1 MEWNLILVWLI
12 KSLLFFFIIITGCAY
27 YTLAERVVAGFIQDR
42 RGPNRA
48 GPAGLLQPLADG
60 IKFLTKE
67 EIFPINV
74 NKGMYLVAPAIS
86 LTCAIMLWAVV
97 PFGGAV
103 PLPDAL
109 ADLVGFKMLDLQ
121 IVNPNTGILFMFAFS
136 SLAVYGM
143 ILAGWSSNNKYSL
156 LGGIRS
162 TAQMISYELPLG
174 LSVVSIILLAGS
186 LKLTEITEA
195 QKGLWFI
202 FTLPGF
208 ISFFIFVVAMFAETN
223 RLPFDL
229 AEAESELVVG
239 FHTEYGAFK
248 FALFFIAEY
257 MNMITMSALV
267 SLLFFGGYNVPFGIM
282 EGNPYQPLLGIGF
295 FLVKLLFFAFLFMWV
310 RWTLPR
316 FRYDQLMVLGWK
328 KLLPWCLLNIVIAS
342 TYVVY
347 WGKYWKGLFN

>member
-1 MEWNLILVWLI
+1 MDWTLILIWAL
-12 KSLLFFFIIITGCAY
+12 KSGLLFFIIITGCAY
-27 YTLAERVVAGFIQDR
+27 YTLAERVVSAFIQDR

-67 EIFPINV
+67 EVFPVNV
-74 NKGMYLVAPAIS
+74 NKVMYLIAPAIS
-86 LTCAIMLWAVV
+86 IVCAILAWSII
-97 PFGGAV
+97 PFGGTI
-103 PLPDAL
+103 PLPPLL
-109 ADLVGFKMLDLQ
+109 ANAVGFPSIDLQ
-121 IVNPNTGILFMFAFS
+121 VANPNTGILFMFAIS
-136 SLAVYGM
+136 SLSVYGI

-174 LSVVSIILLAGS
+174 LSVVIVILLSGS
-186 LKLTEITEA
+186 LKLTDINDA

-202 FTLPGF
+202 FTLPGL
-208 ISFFIFVVAMFAETN
+208 IAFFIFCVAMFAETN

-257 MNMITMSALV
+257 MNMITMSCV
-267 SLLFFGGYNVPFGIM
+267 VTLLFFGGYNVPFGIL
-282 EGNPYQPLLGIGF
+282 EGSELQPLVGLLF
-295 FLVKLLFFAFLFMWV
+295 FTAKVLFFAFLFMWV
-310 RWTLPR
+310 RWTVPR

-328 KLLPWCLLNIVIAS
+328 KLIPWCLFNIVLAS

-347 WGKYWKGLFN
+347 WGKYWKGIFN

>member
-1 MEWNLILVWLI
+1 MDWNLVLVWAL
-12 KSLLFFFIIITGCAY
+12 KSGLFFFIIITGCAY
-27 YTLAERVVAGFIQDR
+27 YTLAERRVAGFIQDR
-42 RGPNRA
+42 KGPNRA
-48 GPAGLLQPLADG
+48 GPFGLLQPLADG

-67 EIFPINV
+67 EIFPLHV
-74 NKGMYLVAPAIS
+74 NKLMYLIAPAIS
-86 LTCAIMLWAVV
+86 ITCAVVAWAVV
-97 PFGGAV
+97 PLGGTI
-103 PLPDAL
+103 PLPGPV

-121 IVNPNTGILFMFAFS
+121 IANPNTGILFMFAIS
-136 SLAVYGM
+136 SLAVYGI

-156 LGGIRS
+156 LGAIRS

-174 LSVVSIILLAGS
+174 LSVVTIILLSGS
-186 LKLTEITEA
+186 LKLSEINDA

-208 ISFFIFVVAMFAETN
+208 ISFLVFSVAMFAETN

-248 FALFFIAEY
+248 FALFFVAEY
-257 MNMITMSALV
+257 MNLITMSCIV
-267 SLLFFGGYNVPFGIM
+267 SILFLGGYNVPFGIL
-282 EGNPYQPLLGIGF
+282 EGNEYAAFLGLGF
-295 FLVKLLFFAFLFMWV
+295 FLAKVLFFAFLFMWV
-310 RWTLPR
+310 RWTIPR
-316 FRYDQLMVLGWK
+316 FRYDQLMNLGWK
-328 KLLPWCLLNIVIAS
+328 KMVPWCLFNIVLGS